1 MEENKL
7 SYEEA
12 SKELN
17 KIVEQLE
24 SGELP
29 MSKATELFEKAQELI
44 KICYSNLD
52 KAKGKLTEVK
62 ENLGKLEE
70 N

>member
-1 MEENKL
+1 MENKL

-12 SKELN
+12 CKELN

-29 MSKATELFEKAQELI
+29 MSKAMELFEKGQKLI
-44 KICYSNLD
+44 KLCYSNID
-52 KAKGKLTEVK
+52 KAKGKLTEAK

>member
-1 MEENKL
+1 MNNKL

-17 KIVEQLE
+17 QIIEQLE
-24 SGELP
+24 SGDLP
-29 MSKATELFEKAQELI
+29 MTKAVELFDKGQELI

-52 KAKGKLTEVK
+52 LAKGKLTEVK

-70 N
+70 I

>member
-1 MEENKL
+1 MENKL

-24 SGELP
+24 NGDLS
-29 MSKATELFEKAQELI
+29 MTTAMELFERGQELI
-44 KICYSNLD
+44 KICYINLD

>member
-1 MEENKL
+1 MENKL
-7 SYEEA
+7 TYEEA
-12 SKELN
+12 FKQLN

-24 SGELP
+24 SGDIP
-29 MSKATELFEKAQELI
+29 MSKALEMFELGQDLI

-52 KAKGKLTEVK
+52 NAKGKLSEVK

>member
-1 MEENKL
+1 MENKL

-24 SGELP
+24 SGDLP
-29 MSKATELFEKAQELI
+29 MTKALELFKRGQDLV
-44 KICYSNLD
+44 KICYSSLD
-52 KAKGKLTEVK
+52 KAKGKLTEIK